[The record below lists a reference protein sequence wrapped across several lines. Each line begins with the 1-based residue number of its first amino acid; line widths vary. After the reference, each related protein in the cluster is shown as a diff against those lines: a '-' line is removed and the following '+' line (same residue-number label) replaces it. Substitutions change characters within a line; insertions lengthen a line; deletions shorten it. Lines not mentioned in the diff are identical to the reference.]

1 MSVRNWF
8 FTGLSLLLF
17 VVSINAY
24 SADKK
29 PSEPLTIEADR
40 AVIDEK
46 KSLSIYT
53 GNVVLVQGPNKF
65 QADKLTVYGSKEG
78 KITKIL
84 AEGNPIRFLQKSTT
98 DKSAI
103 TGEALK
109 MQYFAAEQRLLL
121 LDNAKLQQGNNV
133 FSGDKIEYD
142 TLHQVVTAEAD
153 KASKGRVQVTINPD
167 SLQDTK
173 LKPAPQ

>member
-1 MSVRNWF
+1 MHVRNGF
-8 FTGLSLLLF
+8 VISLSLLMF
-17 VVSINAY
+17 VVSISAH

-29 PSEPLTIEADR
+29 PREPLTIEADR

-46 KSLSIYT
+46 KSLSTYT
-53 GNVVLVQGPNKF
+53 GNVVLVQGPNRF

-84 AEGNPIRFLQKSTT
+84 AEGSPIRFVQKSTT

-121 LDNAKLQQGNNV
+121 LESAKLQQGNNL

-142 TLHQVVTAEAD
+142 TLHQVVTAEAN
-153 KASKGRVQVTINPD
+153 KSGKGRVQVTINPD
-167 SLQDTK
+167 SLPDTK
-173 LKPAPQ
+173 PKDTP